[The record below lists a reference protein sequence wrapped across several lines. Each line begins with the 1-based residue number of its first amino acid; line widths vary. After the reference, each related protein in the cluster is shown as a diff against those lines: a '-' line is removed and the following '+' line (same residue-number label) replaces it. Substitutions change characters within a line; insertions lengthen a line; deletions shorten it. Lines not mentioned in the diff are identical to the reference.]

1 MFKRT
6 EYHAAHKYSSNH
18 RKQIVTSE
26 LCGCFYCIKVYP
38 PSEVMEWVDEDKVGQ
53 TALCPYCGIDS
64 VIGSASGVSLDKQ
77 FLTEMYK
84 VWFS

>member
-1 MFKRT
+1 M
-6 EYHAAHKYSSNH
+6 
-18 RKQIVTSE
+18 V
-26 LCGCFYCIKVYP
+26 
-38 PSEVMEWVDEDKVGQ
+38 EWIDEDKNEVGQ

-64 VIGSASGVSLDKQ
+64 VIGSASGISLDKQ